1 MYLYEKRLRF
11 SSNIIM
17 QKCLKMSK
25 IQYIEYLR
33 AILYANKNCRAYF
46 GGVRTCSISTTSLLS
61 IENINLLVN
70 RCPEILRRKEF
81 MNVSFHL
88 TFKISYILW
97 HFE

>member
-1 MYLYEKRLRF
+1 MPT
-11 SSNIIM
+11 
-17 QKCLKMSK
+17 K
-25 IQYIEYLR
+25 IAEHILEVYVR
-33 AILYANKNCRAYF
+33 AVF
-46 GGVRTCSISTTSLLS
+46 HISTTSLLS